1 MDIDDKN
8 FIIEELSNYICFLK
22 IEGIGKPYTTKK
34 DICKVTIKNS
44 NKIDKLRVYN
54 LLSKKVEN
62 LFFNQIEEITVHDK
76 DNKNIETSFKYI
88 DKINSDINDCSLKYI
103 SRDELLNYYLKN
115 EVYLVNSEKEIF
127 DICKKF
133 EFTIKDY
140 EIKANTITNSKNLS
154 IVWNNIIKLKID
166 ENINELNEIKKE
178 ADKEDIEDIDSIIE
192 MFKETLND
200 IDLKDCKNIIDI
212 IDTYPPLLLPL
223 PEELRSIKDKI
234 NNSSEDTLQA
244 ALSLV
249 DDMTYNEL
257 KEIYDE
263 ISELKDNNYVVDTV
277 INKIKSILDKN

>member
-22 IEGIGKPYTTKK
+22 IEGIGKTYTTKK

>member
-200 IDLKDCKNIIDI
+200 IYLKDCKNIIDI